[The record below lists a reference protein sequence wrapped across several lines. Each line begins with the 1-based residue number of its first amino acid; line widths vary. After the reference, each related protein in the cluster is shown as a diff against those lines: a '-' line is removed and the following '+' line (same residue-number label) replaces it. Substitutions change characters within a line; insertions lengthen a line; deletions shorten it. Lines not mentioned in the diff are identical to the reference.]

1 MADSGVPLPYGVY
14 WNTIRG
20 TKQSIVKEMREDWCA
35 EILFLLKKLRRES
48 ISQNAF
54 PVHLSELALGFFSK
68 NPYYSIPHIQRGFVW
83 NATRCEVLWDSI
95 LRGIPIGAI
104 SVRSS
109 ERGWEIFDGQQ
120 RTTAIAMGY
129 SPWPPQNDE
138 SVLWID
144 LKPGEKYGRRFV
156 FRVTTAAHP
165 WGFNLTDDEKNDNRI
180 SVSERREAVDK
191 LSGRWERS
199 KIKGARP
206 HPKEMWPA
214 KSGLA
219 IPFTILRDFIEKN
232 DKRDIDTFVGHCQK
246 NFFENNW
253 AQHFLEEKILSPD
266 WDLIVNAI
274 RFLQERTIIAMNAS
288 GISPDDLGLYFKR
301 MNKQGIEP
309 DDEEIRYSLLKS
321 KIPSLKQNFD
331 DNVAKGRCRPSW
343 MADIALRFWLAKKD
357 NWKWRANVSMS
368 DIMRIAN
375 SEENKDEFAE
385 FSSTE
390 FPSLLDSLEQI
401 LTKGNNALLS
411 WHMAQLYRH
420 GGSDSLV
427 IYFMRQICEKK
438 DTSSFIAL
446 ATIVPW
452 FSTNPT
458 QCAKSLWDSDNIQSG
473 LAKEIRAN
481 NFMRIFTLKELHTW
495 AEEVKSIL
503 NRADWGNGD
512 WIERNPY
519 IGSALERIWYGF
531 HGNVGCSLLIYSCRA
546 FMKDYFDGYNA
557 ALPEWQGQ
565 NRPWDY
571 DHILPQD
578 WIAGRRISGYSK
590 LVQKFLWSIGNSAL
604 LPFSLNRE
612 KQAKAPVDYPDGDC
626 VSAKNLHIDSQ
637 RVNKFGEY
645 KADCDKID
653 RDKKASAFFVE
664 TTIDRVVALIEEWY
678 RGCGIGDVMLFDNIE
693 DKRWNVVGKL
703 RPLLDSAF
711 GQSGVWFV
719 NGEYQYELNETT
731 DRFRPWLACGVKGT
745 IRQKDGGII
754 KCILGIAS
762 NGEFI
767 EIGARRH
774 PEETTIPGDDTWWY
788 ADDRGSTYENIP
800 IDEVAND
807 FIIQKLRQLR
817 DILTFSPEQS

>member
-1 MADSGVPLPYGVY
+1 MNPMRSSPGHDKSWQTIQLMDGWKMADSGVPLPYGVY

-357 NWKWRANVSMS
+357 NWKWRESVSMF

-495 AEEVKSIL
+495 AEEVKRIL

-637 RVNKFGEY
+637 RVNKFGVY
-645 KADCDKID
+645 KAHCDKID

-754 KCILGIAS
+754 KCILG
-762 NGEFI
+762 E
-767 EIGARRH
+767 RTR
-774 PEETTIPGDDTWWY
+774 
-788 ADDRGSTYENIP
+788 
-800 IDEVAND
+800 
-807 FIIQKLRQLR
+807 
-817 DILTFSPEQS
+817 